1 MMKWIEG
8 PVALRGRL
16 GRLNYILVTS
26 KVDAHPGTAAPR
38 RLAIGG
44 WKPKARNA
52 QQLACIGIFEL
63 HSGPDTGDSRR
74 A

>member
-38 RLAIGG
+38 RLAIG
-44 WKPKARNA
+44 R
-52 QQLACIGIFEL
+52 
-63 HSGPDTGDSRR
+63 
-74 A
+74 

>member
-26 KVDAHPGTAAPR
+26 KVDAHPGTAA
-38 RLAIGG
+38 LGG
-44 WKPKARNA
+44 WKPEARNA
-52 QQLACIGIFEL
+52 QPLACIGIFEL
-63 HSGPDTGDSRR
+63 HSGPDTGDSRS